1 MEVTKDMNR
10 AVFASLTILCV
21 LSVSSITGLT
31 HLAKADSGSIYI
43 RADGSIDPPTAPIAI
58 VDNITYT
65 FTGDVNESISM
76 LAIVVERDN
85 IVVDGQGYTV
95 QGTGSG
101 TGTGITL
108 SERNNV
114 TIKNMTIKTFG
125 IGIYV
130 CNSSSHNSF
139 SGNNITANSYGI
151 AIVYSSDNS
160 ISGNSITANK
170 WDGIDVGN
178 SSSYNNISGNKI
190 TANNGDGIF
199 IDFSSNNS
207 MNRNNLTN
215 NGEGIR
221 FYYSCSNN
229 SVNGNNMAN
238 NGNGTTFYYSSSDN
252 TIYHNNFLNNTNQVY
267 SSSSTNLWDNGF
279 EGNYW
284 SDYIGTDSN
293 QDGIGDAPYIID
305 TDNTDHCPLMGLFH
319 SFYTHQSELEVISN
333 STIGDVALSFVIIP
347 FGPIPWYLH
356 LSGVTGQEGTTGFC
370 RITFPNILM
379 NSSSYPI
386 REGNPPNSSQIS
398 GRILMSNGTHTTLYF
413 TYVHPV
419 LDSRIDVLSE
429 FQSFL
434 ILPLF
439 FIAILLTVT
448 LFRKRRTKCLRI
460 DKFKHEK
467 T

>member
-1 MEVTKDMNR
+1 MNGT
-10 AVFASLTILCV
+10 VLASLIILCV

-43 RADGSIDPPTAPIAI
+43 RSDGSIDPPTAPIAT

-65 FTGDVNESISM
+65 FTGNVNESISM
-76 LAIVVERDN
+76 LAIVVERDS

-151 AIVYSSDNS
+151 AIIYSSDNS
-160 ISGNSITANK
+160 ISGNNITANK

-229 SVNGNNMAN
+229 SVNGNNVAN

-252 TIYHNNFLNNTNQVY
+252 TIYHNNFMNNTDQVY
-267 SSSSTNLWDNGF
+267 SSGSPNVWNNSI

-284 SDYIGTDSN
+284 DGYTGTDNN
-293 QDGIGDAPYIID
+293 QDGIGDTPYIID
-305 TDNTDHCPLMGLFH
+305 ANNTDHYPLMGTF
-319 SFYTHQSELEVISN
+319 QSLDVLGWNISPHIFEEVDVISN
-333 STIGDVALSFVIIP
+333 STVYDVELIGGSASWIDF
-347 FGPIPWYLH
+347 FCH
-356 LSGVTGQEGTTGFC
+356 GQNGTGFC
-370 RITFPNILM
+370 RVNVPKNILNM
-379 NSSSYPI
+379 SSYPI
-386 REGNPPNSSQIS
+386 YIIERNVSSNIVQ
-398 GRILMSNGTHTTLYF
+398 GRIVESNSTHTTMYF
-413 TYVHPV
+413 TYNQTWSDYELQIFPEYP
-419 LDSRIDVLSE
+419 SY
-429 FQSFL
+429 L

-439 FIAILLTVT
+439 FLTTLIATILL
-448 LFRKRRTKCLRI
+448 RKRLTRS
-460 DKFKHEK
+460 
-467 T
+467 